1 MGFSDFLPKPAPA
14 RTSHRQEPA
23 PIRALDNWKR
33 GSEYAL
39 VFWSAVDYAGE
50 YQALMEAGV
59 PFGIAVK
66 RMSQATFDQ
75 LVRAVRAT
83 NQTNP
88 IPIFVDSGAYSEDTG
103 RFSDADWDRVLDRYE
118 ALAKAGGDRIFLVAP
133 DEIGSFDGTEAR
145 LRKAAPRLRRLLDL
159 GAHLLLPIQPKRGF
173 YLAQRA
179 GMLLHAAGFTY
190 SDLSARGR
198 VHPALPWTDKVKDK
212 PSMEDLAAFLRG
224 NRPSR
229 IHFLGVGSEN
239 PEWLRLL
246 DTVHRASPSTRVQG
260 DSNRFGA
267 MRGEGRSL
275 TRAGR
280 LVDLGALQIDPRSQ
294 DFADLT
300 DEEGEALGLQSQSL
314 MDVMAWTTPEER
326 RRIANE
332 AMLEEDLLDLFVNG
346 PIEDFLDARE
356 KTGAGDYLHEAID
369 AAWARR
375 GERFAPDRRRHLATR
390 RVLAPPP
397 SEQSLLRA
405 VEHEAGLPVNDP
417 RVVAWM
423 RDAGVAIRRGVLDY
437 PAGRS
442 NPEGA
447 RRRLADALDADAIH
461 GVLFH
466 MNPANAERVAFL
478 QSVRERKAAP
488 KPKAGFSAFLRRS

>member
-1 MGFSDFLPKPAPA
+1 MGFSDFLPKPRTQAP
-14 RTSHRQEPA
+14 RVEPR
-23 PIRALDNWKR
+23 PPPSVVPQ
-33 GSEYAL
+33 GVPESAL

-59 PFGIAVK
+59 PVGIAVK
-66 RMSQATFDQ
+66 RMSERVFDQ
-75 LVRAVRAT
+75 FVRLVRAT
-83 NQTNP
+83 NQTHP
-88 IPIFVDSGAYSEDTG
+88 TPIFVDSGAYSEDTG

-159 GAHLLLPIQPKRGF
+159 GAHLLLPIQYRKGGYDFATNASDLER
-173 YLAQRA
+173 
-179 GMLLHAAGFTY
+179 AAGV
-190 SDLSARGR
+190 GR
-198 VHPALPWTDKVKDK
+198 DDFAQVHPAIPWTSKVPVK
-212 PSMEDLAAFLRG
+212 PSMDDLATYLRG
-224 NRPSR
+224 RRPAR
-229 IHFLGVGSEN
+229 IHFLGVGKEN
-239 PEWLRLL
+239 ADWDRLSRA
-246 DTVHRASPSTRVQG
+246 VRSASPGTILQG

-267 MRGEGRSL
+267 MRAEGRPL

-280 LVDLGALQIDPRSQ
+280 LVDAGALELDPWSGM
-294 DFADLT
+294 DADIT
-300 DEEGEALGLQSQSL
+300 DEEGDVLGDETENLL
-314 MDVMAWTTPEER
+314 DLFAWTTPAER
-326 RRIANE
+326 RRIAND
-332 AMLEEDLLDLFVNG
+332 AMLEEDLLDLFVSG
-346 PIEDFLDARE
+346 PIEDFLDARAARQE
-356 KTGAGDYLHEAID
+356 ETGAGDDLHEAID

-375 GERFAPDRRRHLATR
+375 AERFAPDRRRHLATR

-405 VEHEAGLPVNDP
+405 VERQAGLPVTDA

-423 RDAGVAIRRGVLDY
+423 NEAGVGLRHGKIDY

-461 GVLFH
+461 GVLFR
-466 MNPANAERVAFL
+466 MNPANAARVAFL
-478 QSVRERKAAP
+478 QSRKQRKDTPKAAS
-488 KPKAGFSAFLRRS
+488 GFSAFLRRS